1 MHRDVTFGVHG
12 ALYGAG
18 RRVGHALRYAMENE
32 HREVRLAE
40 RNIRGSVRFW
50 VGVSVSSM
58 ESLTQSSP
66 EQYQGASHSAA
77 KGAISGI
84 AEILGAPG

>member
-1 MHRDVTFGVHG
+1 MRGAYEYRAFAPRTRRPQPTAAVSPGWRWPQQLFATLRMHRDVTFGVHG

-40 RNIRGSVRFW
+40 RNIRGSAR
-50 VGVSVSSM
+50 S
-58 ESLTQSSP
+58 
-66 EQYQGASHSAA
+66 
-77 KGAISGI
+77 
-84 AEILGAPG
+84 